1 MKACGINPIDTYIR
15 DAGMGQELPYVT
27 GVEGSFPNRHH
38 NRSFQLLRVRSS
50 AQGFFVFSKILLP
63 RIIRIYKNR

>member
-27 GVEGSFPNRHH
+27 GVEGSFPNRHP

-50 AQGFFVFSKILLP
+50 AQGFFCIFENIVT
-63 RIIRIYKNR
+63 KNH

>member
-27 GVEGSFPNRHH
+27 GVEGSFPNRHP
-38 NRSFQLLRVRSS
+38 NRSFQLLRVRSCT
-50 AQGFFVFSKILLP
+50 QGFFVFSKILLP